1 MKYFWT
7 LNLLI
12 NNCLLTLILFLCITF
27 NFYLGIITCLM
38 VTDVV
43 VVLEDLLSVVVLG
56 LLLYLFQA
64 FPKNKIRN

>member
-1 MKYFWT
+1 
-7 LNLLI
+7 
-12 NNCLLTLILFLCITF
+12 
-27 NFYLGIITCLM
+27 M

-64 FPKNKIRN
+64 FPKNKIRNFKHEYCGIVLFLKRKIYLV

>member
-1 MKYFWT
+1 
-7 LNLLI
+7 
-12 NNCLLTLILFLCITF
+12 
-27 NFYLGIITCLM
+27 M